1 MLAGIISQIAGQSSQ
16 SNYAQNESTSRIPI
30 LHKGTLK
37 PAQSLSETKSILI
50 GLPISAP
57 MRQQKPRPKAWM
69 IPELIM
75 TVAAHASVPD
85 QISMAHVCSV
95 WYHAVGTQAVHQ
107 HRLKRMLFLDH
118 WPNLQI
124 GSDCT
129 MQQTAE
135 NGSHLIH
142 AAMNRH
148 IQYLLHKDQKEIRA
162 FLRSALHIEEHKR
175 DQISNHLIIKLVEI
189 KGLQQATR
197 EDTLLGMVLLGVSII
212 MGGALAWRIQKDY
225 SQGMLHA
232 HDDHWEYVGRGYV
245 RTRPQDYHNTW
256 KQEVFNIKRD
266 SDISHSLS
274 SRQLGACQLM
284 FLIFLCSYGGLC
296 GFRRILLGASRKK
309 IGNDYLHL
317 LNI

>member
-1 MLAGIISQIAGQSSQ
+1 MLTGIISQIAGQSSQ
-16 SNYAQNESTSRIPI
+16 LNHAENEVTSRIPI

-37 PAQSLSETKSILI
+37 PAQSLSKTKSILI

-57 MRQQKPRPKAWM
+57 MRQQKTRPKAWM

-95 WYHAVGTQAVHQ
+95 WYRAVGTQAVHQ

-118 WPNLQI
+118 WPNLRI
-124 GSDCT
+124 GSNCT

-135 NGSHLIH
+135 NSSHLIH

-148 IQYLLHKDQKEIRA
+148 LQYLLHKDQKEIRT
-162 FLRSALHIEEHKR
+162 FLRSALHIEVHKR

-189 KGLQQATR
+189 KGFQQATH
-197 EDTLLGMVLLGVSII
+197 EDTLSGMVLFGVSVIL
-212 MGGALAWRIQKDY
+212 GGALAWRIQKDY

-232 HDDHWEYVGRGYV
+232 HNYHWEYVGRGYV
-245 RTRPQDYHNTW
+245 RTKPQAYDNTW
-256 KQEVFNIKRD
+256 RPEVFNVKTD
-266 SDISHSLS
+266 SNIPHSLS
-274 SRQLGACQLM
+274 SRQIGACQLM
-284 FLIFLCSYGGLC
+284 FLVFLCSYGGLC

-309 IGNDYLHL
+309 IGNDYLRL